1 MYRLRLIPSTPII
14 RTLPP
19 RNTPIRIV
27 ASGHRQYQSRPEV
40 NSPYS
45 LHPQKK
51 HTCPSCHK
59 LLPTSLPACTTQGCN
74 YIQPPPKDL
83 TRDYFALFGLPG
95 LPKKGEDAKGDTNA
109 RNAFHIDPKLLRDR
123 FLRIQKVSHP
133 DRWAR
138 HGEEATEA
146 AVSQSALATKAY
158 QTLLSPRLRGEYI
171 LSLNGVYINEADT
184 MEQEQELIMGVMEAR
199 EELEEAEG
207 EEVQKLLTQ
216 NEERMEKLTMELENA
231 IANEDWPEAKRLV
244 IQLKYWES
252 FRRAGEGRDV
262 DH

>member
-1 MYRLRLIPSTPII
+1 P
-14 RTLPP
+14 
-19 RNTPIRIV
+19 
-27 ASGHRQYQSRPEV
+27 
-40 NSPYS
+40 
-45 LHPQKK
+45 
-51 HTCPSCHK
+51 
-59 LLPTSLPACTTQGCN
+59 LPTSLPACTTQGCT
-74 YIQPPPKDL
+74 YIQPPPKEL

-95 LPKKGEDAKGDTNA
+95 LPKRGEDAKGDTNA
-109 RNAFHIDPKLLRDR
+109 RNAFHIDPKTLRDR

-171 LSLNGVYINEADT
+171 LSLNDIYINEADT
-184 MEQEQELIMGVMEAR
+184 MEQEQELIMEVMEAR

-207 EEVQKLLTQ
+207 EEVSKLLRQ
-216 NEERMEKLTMELENA
+216 NEASVTEHTKLERTEKLTMELENA
-231 IANEDWPEAKRLV
+231 IASEDWLEAKGLV

-252 FRRAGEGRDV
+252 FRRAGEGQDV